1 MEELNRL
8 DWPGDIPRTPLGERE
23 NIYGNHA
30 SLSQVARE
38 IQAEL
43 EQMGVDLD
51 TYQLSTNLRHLDRK
65 PHIPDRLSGDP
76 PDAGA
81 VARFRVG
88 DEQQVVA
95 CDSANRVRDNLIAIR
110 DHFRTLRRA
119 YGEDVAPEHFR
130 RKVSLPSRY

>member
-43 EQMGVDLD
+43 EQMGIDLD
-51 TYQLSTNLRHLDRK
+51 TYQLSTNLRHLERK

-81 VARFRVG
+81 VARFRVD

-119 YGEDVAPEHFR
+119 YGEDVMADYFR